1 MLQALN
7 HRTREIISAV
17 VEAASRKSTESKMI
31 NPERFSMITDI
42 RDFLVARDANVKLE
56 DKPIEYFT
64 TMYHE
69 QIHKM
74 VRDEFLSGGE

>member
-1 MLQALN
+1 
-7 HRTREIISAV
+7 
-17 VEAASRKSTESKMI
+17 MI